1 MFHVK
6 FLCSVQ
12 RRWRMSWFSYFQNL
26 KQTGT
31 ELKTDV
37 AQRRLGTDRH
47 MVPLWASEGAIFPS
61 EGLFN
66 RQLSYSQSPRPPDPL
81 TPERKFLPDPIP
93 GSEFP
98 RQDEIILLGL
108 ACFKKLDDILNE
120 WVCKWISEWLQ
131 ENPWT
136 ESMSRSHLSS
146 CKVYWSATK
155 SKATCLSA
163 WFPGDSTAWAWIF
176 LG

>member
-12 RRWRMSWFSYFQNL
+12 RRWSMSWFSYFQNL

-108 ACFKKLDDILNE
+108 ACFKKPLGRENGPFWGPQGDHVS
-120 WVCKWISEWLQ
+120 VC
-131 ENPWT
+131 P
-136 ESMSRSHLSS
+136 
-146 CKVYWSATK
+146 K
-155 SKATCLSA
+155 SPLGHVCFKFCACL
-163 WFPGDSTAWAWIF
+163 F
-176 LG
+176 